1 MQSSANTRSDREGE
15 PESGAVR
22 ETESAYA
29 SEQGIQQV
37 SGWLHIVEHVLSF
50 TCPALL
56 PASYCTPHNSSYSNN
71 QEVPRHTWSG
81 GGGGGWT
88 GGAGGALW
96 GGVGGGGARGGTFV
110 ASHKLAALR
119 RCALQA
125 ARDLFL

>member
-1 MQSSANTRSDREGE
+1 MQSSANARSDREGE

-22 ETESAYA
+22 ESESAYA
-29 SEQGIQQV
+29 SEQGIRKV
-37 SGWLHIVEHVLSF
+37 SGWLHIVEDVLCF
-50 TCPALL
+50 TCPAL
-56 PASYCTPHNSSYSNN
+56 PASYCTPHKSSYSNN
-71 QEVPRHTWSG
+71 QEVPRNSWSG
-81 GGGGGWT
+81 GGRGGWT
-88 GGAGGALW
+88 GGAGGALV